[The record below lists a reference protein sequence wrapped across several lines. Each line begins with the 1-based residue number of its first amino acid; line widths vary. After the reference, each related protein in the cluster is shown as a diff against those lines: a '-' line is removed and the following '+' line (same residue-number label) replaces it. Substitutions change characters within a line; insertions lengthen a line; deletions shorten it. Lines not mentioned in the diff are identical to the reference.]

1 MCPSPI
7 IGFATSLLAAPRHR
21 VPATTL
27 THSDKSASSGESD
40 YKRRRKRRSSRKR
53 LTNKPAMPMARQGAQ
68 EPQKDTSL
76 DIGPQSDSYV
86 CFNTESTIGVELVG
100 VEKRYGQLF
109 N

>member
-1 MCPSPI
+1 MPTRI

-21 VPATTL
+21 VPATTTL

-53 LTNKPAMPMARQGAQ
+53 LTNKPAMPTARQGAQ
-68 EPQKDTSL
+68 EPRKDTSL
-76 DIGPQSDSYV
+76 DIGPESDSYV